1 MILAD
6 TSVWV
11 DHLRRSNP
19 ELIELLDAGEILTHP
34 FVIGEVAMGNL
45 PRRATFL
52 DAMRKLHRALSATD
66 HEAVS
71 LMESERLYGLGI
83 GFVDLHLLAST
94 RLTAAAT
101 LWTRDRRLRDIAA
114 RLGIGEPR
122 G

>member
-11 DHLRRSNP
+11 DHIRRRNP
-19 ELIELLDAGEILTHP
+19 ELAELLESGEILAHP

-45 PRRATFL
+45 PRREAFL
-52 DAMRKLHRALSATD
+52 DSLRKLRQALVATD
-66 HEAVS
+66 HEAMS
-71 LMESERLYGLGI
+71 LMEVERLYGQGI

-94 RLTAAAT
+94 RLTPGAT
-101 LWTRDRRLRDIAA
+101 LWTRDRRLREIAR

-122 G
+122 S